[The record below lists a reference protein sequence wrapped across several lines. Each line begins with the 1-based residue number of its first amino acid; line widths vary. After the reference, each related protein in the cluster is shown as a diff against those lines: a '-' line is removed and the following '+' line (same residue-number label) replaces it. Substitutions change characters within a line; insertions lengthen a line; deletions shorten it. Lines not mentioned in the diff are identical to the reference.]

1 MIAWKKQKYCIS
13 VLLEENDEDV
23 YSHFGLTQVYMAR
36 EQYKEAKEYILGL
49 EKQIEK
55 SQDFL
60 MNAGMVLWDAEIE
73 LGGNEEWFKSSTI

>member
-1 MIAWKKQKYCIS
+1 MRMFI
-13 VLLEENDEDV
+13 
-23 YSHFGLTQVYMAR
+23 LTSDLHKFIWQR

-73 LGGNEEWFKSSTI
+73 LGGNEEGFKVALSKLENGIRKVIIM